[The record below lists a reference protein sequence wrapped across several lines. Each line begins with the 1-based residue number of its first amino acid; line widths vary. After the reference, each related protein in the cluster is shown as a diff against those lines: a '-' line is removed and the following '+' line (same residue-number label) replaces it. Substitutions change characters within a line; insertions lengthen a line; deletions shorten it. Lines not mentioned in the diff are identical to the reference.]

1 MGAGAE
7 SVEGGQSVRRG
18 GGGVGD
24 GGRVRRGGEAIGLWE
39 SWRGGGGF
47 WIVVG
52 KHDAIVRWNVGEYS
66 GLMMLWI
73 PSDF

>member
-1 MGAGAE
+1 
-7 SVEGGQSVRRG
+7 
-18 GGGVGD
+18 VG
-24 GGRVRRGGEAIGLWE
+24 ELE
-39 SWRGGGGF
+39 GGGGF